1 MSLAKASSSSTQPAS
16 VLISENIMKA
26 YSEFACSF
34 AVSVAAAT
42 CCFVGVREP
51 AASERPRRI
60 VNRRHE
66 VVYRNARAVGEH
78 VSSTVGVDEDVVI
91 ADRA

>member
-16 VLISENIMKA
+16 VLTSENIMKA

-51 AASERPRRI
+51 AASD
-60 VNRRHE
+60 
-66 VVYRNARAVGEH
+66 RAASSTADTKLYTGTLGEH

>member
-1 MSLAKASSSSTQPAS
+1 MSLAKASSSSIQPTS
-16 VLISENIMKA
+16 VLTSENMMKA
-26 YSEFACSF
+26 YSELACSF

-51 AASERPRRI
+51 AASERAASSTADTKL
-60 VNRRHE
+60 
-66 VVYRNARAVGEH
+66 YTAVGEH
-78 VSSTVGVDEDVVI
+78 VSRAVGVDEDVVI